1 MCIFFF
7 QFLEILICFSKVL
20 ATHCSYS
27 KIRVKI
33 KVIYVCMYGYQ
44 AWVGPCILTT
54 SSACSTKILLDSCR
68 VFLEYTAIDNRN
80 PKIAKSVLWVFE
92 RAQRRPTDEFLCPHK
107 FEWTFY
113 IWKEIGKSASFNMCI
128 QYFSSFFVL
137 RCLLIFNFGYK
148 YISKS
153 ISPLLNISH
162 SLRSMAVL
170 VGRKK

>member
-1 MCIFFF
+1 MYFFF
-7 QFLEILICFSKVL
+7 QFLEILICFSKAL

-44 AWVGPCILTT
+44 AWVGPCISIT
-54 SSACSTKILLDSCR
+54 SSACSTKILLNSCR
-68 VFLEYTAIDNRN
+68 VFLENTRQSTNRN
-80 PKIAKSVLWVFE
+80 PKIAKYVFWVFE
-92 RAQRRPTDEFLCPHK
+92 RPKKRPTDEFLWTYK
-107 FEWTFY
+107 VEKTFY

-153 ISPLLNISH
+153 I
-162 SLRSMAVL
+162 
-170 VGRKK
+170 

>member
-7 QFLEILICFSKVL
+7 QFLEILICFSKAL

-44 AWVGPCILTT
+44 AWVGPCISIT
-54 SSACSTKILLDSCR
+54 SSACSTKILLNSCR
-68 VFLEYTAIDNRN
+68 VFLEYTAIDK
-80 PKIAKSVLWVFE
+80 PKSENSEICLLGLWK
-92 RAQRRPTDEFLCPHK
+92 AQKRPTDEFLWTYK
-107 FEWTFY
+107 VEKTFY

-153 ISPLLNISH
+153 I
-162 SLRSMAVL
+162 
-170 VGRKK
+170 